1 MISRRNFFS
10 ITIMMF
16 ILVILFQFTVILK
29 DRYNTYDANSSFTE
43 KTVDGENVW
52 KQESTEI
59 KTLSAQGESYV
70 LFVGEKAGEMQTAVK
85 QWCTYTKRNLL
96 EYENFTEELLKKE
109 INPELIIFE
118 DESQLK
124 SETLK
129 CLKEY
134 VSDGNI
140 VIVGS
145 LEDPKNIRD
154 DKELQQFLGIS
165 EVVATKTEIIGV
177 KVFEGLLLGGEIV
190 YLPMTEEE
198 KQEEMDFE
206 DEVAWYQTASGT
218 KTYMVGLM
226 EDEEVANEELP
237 ALLWRNGT
245 LGGSVYAVCGDYMKD
260 VTAIGLLSGM
270 VTESSEYTIYPIVN
284 AQNISIINFPG
295 FADENSEKMM
305 ELYSRPITSIAQDII
320 WPDLISIMEQSD
332 HKMTCYIQP
341 QADYTDE
348 IEPER
353 EDFTF
358 FLKQIKEQN
367 GEVGISMG
375 YRKASSMKDKL
386 EKDAAFLQETETA
399 YEYGTAYVESKDLE
413 MILEEKDH
421 SLLKQISSFVCE
433 YQENEELLSYCTDDI
448 TLQMIT
454 NDGGNYTYRDDL
466 RMRSIQ
472 TALGYTN
479 ISMDLQN
486 IFWPKD
492 SNDNWLKVQKTFAE
506 NITTYWK
513 KFDYFQETTISE
525 SNRHVRA
532 FLNLDYSYEDFE
544 NETILRTTEKDTWF
558 LLRTHNVEISEIVGG
573 SYVELEDDV
582 YLIYADTETVRIVFE
597 KPSLHYHVG

>member
-16 ILVILFQFTVILK
+16 VLVILFQFTVILK
-29 DRYNTYDANSSFTE
+29 DRYNTYDTNSSFTE
-43 KTVDGENVW
+43 KTVDGENAW

-59 KTLSAQGESYV
+59 KTLAAQGESYV
-70 LFVGEKAGEMQTAVK
+70 LFVGEKAGKMQTAVK

-109 INPELIIFE
+109 IYPELIIFE

-165 EVVATKTEIIGV
+165 EVVATKTEIVGV
-177 KVFEGLLLGGEIV
+177 KLFEGLLLGGEIV

-198 KQEEMDFE
+198 KQEEMDLE

-237 ALLWRNGT
+237 ALLWRNGA

-348 IEPER
+348 IEPDR

-375 YRKASSMKDKL
+375 YRKASSMKAKL

-399 YEYGTAYVESKDLE
+399 YEYGTAYVESKNLE
-413 MILEEKDH
+413 IILEEKDH

-433 YQENEELLSYCTDDI
+433 YQDNEELLSYCTDDI

-486 IFWPKD
+486 IFWPED

-506 NITTYWK
+506 NIITYWN